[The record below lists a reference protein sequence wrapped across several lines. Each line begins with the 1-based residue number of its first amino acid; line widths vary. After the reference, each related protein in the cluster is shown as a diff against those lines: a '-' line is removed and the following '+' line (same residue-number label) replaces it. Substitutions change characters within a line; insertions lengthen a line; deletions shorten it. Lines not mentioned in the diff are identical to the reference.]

1 MCLDFVDLHLVHF
14 LFVFVVICTACAFCG
29 STSISFDFLL
39 MTISFDLTQS
49 PSRQLH
55 AGVRSCKGN
64 FFFRPFGRTRF
75 SACCGVVSLSVLGPY
90 RWCLSLALGA
100 ALAFCSSFRE
110 LFVRFLAGF
119 FECATEKV
127 GQARLSSLFRL
138 QFGLFLNRGGV
149 VGLTY
154 VPSRRILLFPS

>member
-1 MCLDFVDLHLVHF
+1 MNDNNSSNNSRDQEARERRSGGDSQRQRRRDVPDG
-14 LFVFVVICTACAFCG
+14 AE
-29 STSISFDFLL
+29 
-39 MTISFDLTQS
+39 S

-64 FFFRPFGRTRF
+64 FFFRRFGRTRF

-100 ALAFCSSFRE
+100 ALAFFSSFRE

-127 GQARLSSLFRL
+127 GQARLTSLFRL